1 MDSDVV
7 CEDRSELQRRRFEVV
22 VFVLEVEVEFE
33 ELEELE
39 ELEEDFV
46 NGRLS
51 AVEGELE
58 FDP

>member
-22 VFVLEVEVEFE
+22 VFVLEVEVEFG
-33 ELEELE
+33 ELE